1 MLVVLLWREAVKRYF
16 LVTLLVF
23 ALSSSLTVR
32 AQESFPANEIKFKEI
47 IGSRNGDKS
56 AAYILLGTGFFRV
69 MSSDNVGLII
79 DHWLASHPNAQ
90 ATPISATPAGIFGQ
104 LIYVLIEDGEDC
116 LNISLIREGAF
127 PGGVMIDSVDSL
139 RELNLNLKKEEE
151 PHRIMSDDRYNA
163 FLKRVRAAEAEAKDH
178 KNGIWADKYKEMRE
192 QENIQ

>member
-1 MLVVLLWREAVKRYF
+1 LNAVLLWREAVKRYS
-16 LVTLLVF
+16 LVALLVF

-32 AQESFPANEIKFKEI
+32 AQESFPANEINFEEI
-47 IGSRNGDKS
+47 TGSRNGNKS
-56 AAYILLGTGFFRV
+56 AAYILLGTGFFRA
-69 MSSDNVGLII
+69 MRSDDVGSIV
-79 DHWLASHPNAQ
+79 DNWLASHPNAQ
-90 ATPISATPAGIFGQ
+90 ATPITASPMGEFGQ

-127 PGGVMIDSVDSL
+127 PGGVMIDAVDFF
-139 RELNLNLKKEEE
+139 RAVNLNLKKEEE

-163 FLKRVRAAEAEAKDH
+163 FLKRVRAAEAEAKDR